1 MVLTFLELIGLDY
14 MIQCLRMRVIMLL
27 PICEVEETRAETGG
41 AEHVRRIKLW
51 LWSSGVGGCCITIM
65 LLFL

>member
-14 MIQCLRMRVIMLL
+14 MIQCLRMRVMMLL
-27 PICEVEETRAETGG
+27 PRVEETRAETGG

-51 LWSSGVGGCCITIM
+51 LWSSGVGVALQLC
-65 LLFL
+65 FL